1 MGSIVPPMSPS
12 SQSTQQQRAVQE
24 IQGHL
29 QILSNSLYS
38 ISDKL
43 LSSDDDLRHLV
54 NDVDDDHN

>member
-1 MGSIVPPMSPS
+1 MSPS
-12 SQSTQQQRAVQE
+12 SQSNQQLRVVQE

-43 LSSDDDLRHLV
+43 LSSDDDLRYLV
-54 NDVDDDHN
+54 NDVEDDHN